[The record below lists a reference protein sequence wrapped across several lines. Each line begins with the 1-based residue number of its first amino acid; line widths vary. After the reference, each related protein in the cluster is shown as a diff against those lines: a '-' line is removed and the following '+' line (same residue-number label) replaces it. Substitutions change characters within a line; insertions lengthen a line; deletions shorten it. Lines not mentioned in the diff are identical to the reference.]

1 MKAIEGTP
9 FCSFGPS
16 YDSRFANLSKE
27 DSDLLISSHHSEDDL
42 THVADIKNAIGRA
55 MTGNVGGTAATG
67 LVDYELDAVDG
78 LLNALSGGEY
88 LKQSD
93 VVESRQQFCEME
105 EKIRAKSVG
114 LSASSSADATGVVT
128 KAGDEPLKA
137 PELTAMDELL
147 ASAASQLES
156 LRQLQLTR
164 LSRPPPPHLAL
175 VRPASAE
182 ELGMADDVTT
192 SLTAMAKKVTPEY
205 LVSQR
210 ALFEALGVDL
220 AREAAPE
227 EEEEKPVAGDEE
239 KEATPKSEEVMD
251 TRAPVSRL
259 ETPTTPVARCQVP
272 QNVFQRTFPTGISFA
287 ATS

>member
-88 LKQSD
+88 LKQND

-105 EKIRAKSVG
+105 EKIRAKSVVPP
-114 LSASSSADATGVVT
+114 ASSSADAGVVMQEG
-128 KAGDEPLKA
+128 AEQLKA

-251 TRAPVSRL
+251 TTAPVSRL